1 MGRVYKIEC
10 DDGYFYIGST
20 TKTLQ
25 QRLTRHKQNAKK
37 YPDRKLYSHWKNV
50 TIQLIEE
57 CENYLQKEDEL
68 IRKESDNPLCLNVS
82 MPIQTYSDRSQSNRR
97 YREKTKEKMAEY
109 QRQYRLMKKATFQ
122 DSHTLQTL
130 ND

>member
-25 QRLTRHKQNAKK
+25 QRLTRHKQKAKEF
-37 YPDRKLYSHWKNV
+37 PDRKLYSHWKNV

-57 CENYLQKEDEL
+57 CENYLQRENEL
-68 IRKESDNPLCLNVS
+68 IRKELNNPLCLN
-82 MPIQTYSDRSQSNRR
+82 TYKVKLTNEEIIEYNKNYSYKYILAN
-97 YREKTKEKMAEY
+97 KEKKKEY
-109 QRQYRLMKKATFQ
+109 DHQYRLKKATA
-122 DSHTLQTL
+122 
-130 ND
+130 